1 MILNQLQEVE
11 RLLFE
16 MLDPALANF
25 YLTMIGNQTLFV
37 EKTVHELLWG
47 YSDPLLEVLVSLGL
61 MDDSIMRIDV
71 GITFT

>member
-1 MILNQLQEVE
+1 
-11 RLLFE
+11 

-37 EKTVHELLWG
+37 EKTVHELIWG
-47 YSDPLLEVLVSLGL
+47 YSDSLLEVLVLLGL

>member
-1 MILNQLQEVE
+1 M
-11 RLLFE
+11 LFK